1 LPQRDDRTGCRAGKI
16 RGAFGKR
23 RPVIGALQGRAE
35 NPRRNRTRRAL
46 WAAIALLIVSRAAA
60 DDTLATCDSP
70 PVILIVIDT
79 LRADHL
85 GTYGYARLTS
95 PALDAFARTG
105 AVFSHAYAT
114 SPWTLPSFG
123 SIFTG
128 LLPSQH
134 GAGALLSVGPKVL
147 YGKLADGPTTLAE
160 RFHAFGYPTQA
171 VAGNPNLDPRFGV
184 ARGFDGYDYYAGGM
198 DDIRRADVI
207 VDRALAWIGSRHGAP
222 FFLFIHFFDPHM
234 NYDPPAATRGRF
246 TNGLPHGR
254 LSLPFAESARV
265 RAGRLWLSAQEQEFV
280 RAAYDEEIAFVDL
293 QLGRLFAALQA
304 DGLFERSIVL
314 LTADHGEEHWDHN
327 GFEHGHTLYEELV
340 HVPLIVWGPGVR
352 PGRIDDPISLIDVPP
367 TLLAAVGAPAIDA
380 APGLSLWPLLTT
392 GEITPARPLLA
403 ERPRYGPDRSAV
415 IRWPYK
421 AVIDLTGGPS
431 RLFDLSADPGERVNL
446 SAKYP
451 GMMASLRSEATRQ
464 AATRPRRAAPHVVTL
479 DNGTRERLRALGY
492 LE

>member
-1 LPQRDDRTGCRAGKI
+1 MLERSAAI
-16 RGAFGKR
+16 GKR
-23 RPVIGALQGRAE
+23 RPVVGVHGRAE
-35 NPRRNRTRRAL
+35 HPRRNRARSAL
-46 WAAIALLIVSRAAA
+46 CAALALVFVARVAVGE
-60 DDTLATCDSP
+60 LATCDSP
-70 PVILIVIDT
+70 PIILIVIDT

-95 PALDAFARTG
+95 PALDAFARNG
-105 AVFSHAYAT
+105 AVFAHAYAT
-114 SPWTLPSFG
+114 SPWTLPTFG

-134 GAGALLSVGPKVL
+134 GAGAVLSVGPKVL
-147 YGKLADGPTTLAE
+147 YGKLADGPVTLGE
-160 RFHAFGYPTQA
+160 RLHAFGYPTQA
-171 VAGNPNLDPRFGV
+171 IAGNPNLDPRFGV

-207 VDRALAWIGSRHGAP
+207 VDRALAWIQSRQGAP

-246 TNGLPHGR
+246 TDALPHGR

-265 RAGRLWLSAQEQEFV
+265 RAGRLWLSAEEQEFV

-304 DGLFERSIVL
+304 EGIFDRSIVL

-352 PGRIDDPISLIDVPP
+352 PGRIDAPVSLIDVAP
-367 TLLAAVGAPAIDA
+367 TLLAAAGAPAIGA

-392 GEITPARPLLA
+392 GQTPPARTLLA

-431 RLFDLSADPGERVNL
+431 RLFDLDADPGERINL

-451 GMMASLRSEATRQ
+451 GMMASLYGEATRQ
-464 AATRPRRAAPHVVTL
+464 AAARPRRAAPKAVTL
-479 DNGTRERLRALGY
+479 DNATRERLRALGY